1 MTNAYLSSQKKK
13 AENFETITCPKA
25 MMSAILIMLMML
37 MMEKRILKT
46 DDEMRQRVKM
56 TRRGRK
62 ICRDNRGK
70 R

>member
-1 MTNAYLSSQKKK
+1 
-13 AENFETITCPKA
+13 
-25 MMSAILIMLMML
+25 ML

-62 ICRDNRGK
+62 FVETTEVKGDEK
-70 R
+70 RRRKEEENKLPSKKKKNSLQ